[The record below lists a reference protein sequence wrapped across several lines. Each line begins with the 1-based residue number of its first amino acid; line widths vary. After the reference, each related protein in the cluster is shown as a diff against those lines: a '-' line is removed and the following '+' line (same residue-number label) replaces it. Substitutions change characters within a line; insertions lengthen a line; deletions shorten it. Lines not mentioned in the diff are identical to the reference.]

1 MTAPPTV
8 FVIDDD
14 PSIRRA
20 MERVMKAAGLEV
32 SAFASA
38 QEFLEQYDPRAPG
51 CLLLDLR
58 MPQSSGLDLQRELAS
73 RGDAR
78 PVIFL
83 SGRADVPASVQ
94 AMKRGAV
101 EFLTKPADEGVL
113 LEAVRDAIER
123 DRVGRVLRAELAE
136 IRRRLATLTPR
147 ERQVLDCVVAGKL
160 NKQAAEELG
169 AAEKTIKVHRGRVM
183 KKMQVNSLADLV
195 HLAARAGIRP

>member
-20 MERVMKAAGLEV
+20 MERVMKAAGLGV

-38 QEFLEQYDPRAPG
+38 QDFLGQYDPRAPG
-51 CLLLDLR
+51 CLLLDLQ
-58 MPQSSGLDLQRELAS
+58 MPQSSGLELQRELAS
-73 RGDAR
+73 RGDAP

-136 IRRRLATLTPR
+136 IRRRLATLTP
-147 ERQVLDCVVAGKL
+147 
-160 NKQAAEELG
+160 
-169 AAEKTIKVHRGRVM
+169 
-183 KKMQVNSLADLV
+183 
-195 HLAARAGIRP
+195 